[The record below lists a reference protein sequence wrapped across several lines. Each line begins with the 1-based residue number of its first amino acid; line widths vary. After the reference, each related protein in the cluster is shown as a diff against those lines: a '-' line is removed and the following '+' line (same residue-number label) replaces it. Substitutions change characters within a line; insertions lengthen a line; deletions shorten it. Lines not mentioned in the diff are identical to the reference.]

1 MSAQPAT
8 LSDAEL
14 DVFRTRTDPALDE
27 LLANV
32 PAGEVGQLLGKLF
45 RSDVIPLED
54 ERFARLC
61 ERLPPVPVADP
72 AVVAAGQQLFQL
84 FGPEILLI
92 LGCYALPA
100 AYAAADGVQVIYR
113 ARRLKDDGLRR
124 LTETAQMLINVMH
137 PGGLEP
143 GGIGARSAR
152 KVRLMH
158 ALVRRHVRS
167 LREPAW
173 SPHLGE
179 PINQEDLAGTLLTFS
194 LVVLDG
200 LRKIGAHVSPEA
212 ERGYFA
218 AWDHIGQLL
227 GIDERLRPVDSAS
240 AMAFAQRIAQRQ
252 FRATTEGQSL
262 ARDLS
267 AVLDQLFVIPG
278 YGTSLMRFFLDGSVF
293 GLNLADLLALPPPNW
308 TRHLVRTRAAQKSV
322 VLGWLP
328 RVPGAEGRRRA
339 FSGFFTQRLILMQ
352 RPDKHSPF
360 EIPPSLLAAWRLRGR
375 AQSWARPAQV
385 SAAGPSPGTEA
396 RGRSTSQPQS
406 PAG

>member
-1 MSAQPAT
+1 MSSSVLSSSAAA

-14 DVFRTRTDPALDE
+14 DVFRQRTDPVLDA
-27 LLANV
+27 LLATL
-32 PAGEVGQLLGKLF
+32 PPEEVGQMLGKLF
-45 RSDVIPLED
+45 KSDTIPLED

-61 ERLPPVPVADP
+61 ARLPPVPVAEP
-72 AVVAAGQQLFQL
+72 AAVAAGQQLFQL

-143 GGIGARSAR
+143 DGIGTRSAR

-167 LREPAW
+167 LKEPEW
-173 SPHLGE
+173 SPRLGE

-218 AWDHIGQLL
+218 VWDHLAEIL
-227 GIDERLRPVDSAS
+227 GIDERLRPRDFSS

-252 FRATTEGQSL
+252 FRATPEGQSL

-267 AVLDQLFVIPG
+267 KVLDDLFVIPG

-293 GLNLADLLALPPPNW
+293 GLNLAELLGLPPPNW
-308 TRHLVRTRAAQKSV
+308 TRHLVRSRAAQKHF
-322 VLGWLP
+322 VLRWLP
-328 RVPGAEGRRRA
+328 RVPGAQSRRRA
-339 FSGFFTQRLILMQ
+339 FSGFFTQRLILLQ
-352 RPDKHSPF
+352 RPDKHCPF
-360 EIPPSLLAAWRLRGR
+360 EVPPGLLEAWRLQRR
-375 AQSWARPAQV
+375 APRADRSAGV
-385 SAAGPSPGTEA
+385 SA
-396 RGRSTSQPQS
+396 
-406 PAG
+406 PAP